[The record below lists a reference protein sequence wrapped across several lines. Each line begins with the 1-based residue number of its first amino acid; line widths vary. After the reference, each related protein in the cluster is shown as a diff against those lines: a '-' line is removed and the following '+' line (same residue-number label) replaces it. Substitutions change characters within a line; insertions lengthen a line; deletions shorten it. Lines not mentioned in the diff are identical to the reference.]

1 MTVDDLRRAL
11 EGVPGHYRIWISYIG
26 DEVVAGLVTQ
36 ERTNIRIC
44 DKDVDRVKNESVLYE
59 EASGS

>member
-1 MTVDDLRRAL
+1 MTVDDLRRTL
-11 EGVPGHYRIWISYIG
+11 EDIPGHYRVWISYIG

-44 DKDVDRVKNESVLYE
+44 DKDVDRVETEHVLYDDDLRP
-59 EASGS
+59 

>member
-1 MTVDDLRRAL
+1 MTVDDLRRTL
-11 EGVPGHYRIWISYIG
+11 EDIPGYYRVWISYIG

-44 DKDVDRVKNESVLYE
+44 DKDVDRVETEHVLYDDDLRP
-59 EASGS
+59 